1 MRTKSKLHFD
11 FYEFITTKLLNYFKN
26 NLNLKSSEIEKLY
39 LGIIIILINIGK
51 LLIIAIVA
59 FFIGMIKEVLILFIM
74 FAALR
79 LTAAGIHL
87 KSSLGCTSVSL
98 ITFIGSAYITVN
110 YPLSISLTCIVSII
124 CTVLLYKYSPADTEN
139 RPILKK
145 EHRKKLK
152 IKATVTALVFIFIN
166 LLLLNKALFNLTM
179 FALLLQSLSILPCT
193 YKLLKSNYN
202 NYEKYELI

>member
-1 MRTKSKLHFD
+1 MRTKIKLHFD
-11 FYEFITTKLLNYFKN
+11 FYEFITTKLFNYFKN
-26 NLNLKSSEIEKLY
+26 HLNLNSSEMEKLY
-39 LGIIIILINIGK
+39 LGIIIIFLNILK
-51 LLIIAIVA
+51 LLFVAIVS

-74 FAALR
+74 FGTLR

-87 KSSLGCTSVSL
+87 KSSLGCTIVSL
-98 ITFIGSAYITVN
+98 IVFIGSAYLTIK
-110 YPLSISLTCIVSII
+110 YPLSIPLTCIVSII

-139 RPILKK
+139 RPILEK

-152 IKATVTALVFIFIN
+152 IKATVTALILIFIN

-179 FALLLQSLSILPCT
+179 FALLLQSFSILPCT
-193 YKLLKSNYN
+193 YKLLKSSYN